1 MKAERSGR
9 PGIVVLVVLFLIVI
23 ILSFVADY
31 HFRTEIEVYRLSKAG
46 MEEILR
52 LHSSYP
58 FINSAVDAK
67 PYIYDDPRDDA
78 LYFFEAPEGFTMIS
92 HSAVW
97 NVNMLELLYHELLQN
112 EYGEEIDLLYE
123 IVIYPY
129 EEEDGNMLASY
140 TLGMSAVEF
149 FIQFPAFPPDFVIK
163 FPMSIGSINI
173 YGGDTNTTI
182 QSMANSLSH
191 EYGHLYTF
199 YYMFGSVIDAEE
211 SLADTYYAGLRE
223 ARRFDLIVNAGPGE
237 TYMQDRHRYL
247 FEIAAEDYVQL
258 MGSPTTRT
266 VVDFIDIRQFLNG
279 AQHPPSMTGARN
291 AFPQENLMIPLANDV
306 RGLDEYFYSFIEKEP
321 RVPVEPKQDVILN
334 IERNSVH
341 HNLVSGPRTFVYYEI
356 TWNTPYNNA
365 VYTLVFYDPDDYSGW
380 GTPVKTVRPGGT
392 LSAII
397 GEYAI
402 NRGDQ
407 IVSLNDNFAEGTK
420 AFFVVAMLP
429 DGTYYIS
436 EKLFYTFN

>member
-1 MKAERSGR
+1 MESRRSGR
-9 PGIVVLVVLFLIVI
+9 PGIIIII
-23 ILSFVADY
+23 ILLLTCIGVSFVTVN
-31 HFRTEIEVYRLSKAG
+31 HFNNEIEIYRRSKVEADNVFD
-46 MEEILR
+46 IY
-52 LHSSYP
+52 SPDP
-58 FINSAVDAK
+58 FINSAADAE
-67 PYIYDDPRDDA
+67 PYRYENHRDDA
-78 LYFFEAPEGFTMIS
+78 LYFFDAPEGFTIIS
-92 HSAVW
+92 HSAAW
-97 NVNMLELLYHELLQN
+97 NSEMLQQLHLELLRN
-112 EYGEEIDLLYE
+112 EHGEEINVLYE
-123 IVIYPY
+123 IIIYPH
-129 EEEDGNMLASY
+129 EEEEGSLLASY
-140 TLGMSAVEF
+140 TLGTTAIH
-149 FIQFPAFPPDFVIK
+149 FIVDFPAFPPDFVIN
-163 FPMSIGSINI
+163 FPMSIGRINL

-199 YYMFGSVIDAEE
+199 HYMFGSNISADD
-211 SLADTYYAGLRE
+211 SLDETYYARLRE
-223 ARRFDLIVNAGPGE
+223 ARRFDLITSAGPGE
-237 TYMQDRHRYL
+237 RYMQDRHRYL

-279 AQHPPSMTGARN
+279 AQHPPSITGSRN
-291 AFPQENLMIPLANDV
+291 AFPQENMMIPLANDV
-306 RGLDEYFYSFIEKEP
+306 SGLDEYFYGFIGREP

-341 HNLVSGPRTFVYYEI
+341 HNLVSGPRTFIYYEI

-392 LSAII
+392 ASAII
-397 GEYAI
+397 GEYVV

-420 AFFVVAMLP
+420 VFFVVAMLP
-429 DGTYYIS
+429 DGTYYLS
-436 EKLFYTFN
+436 EKLFYTF